1 MARNKQLRM
10 IARRQ
15 VRFISIASFRDRDTC
30 CSRQKCAQR
39 KIAAVLGSGAE
50 FLCWQ
55 AEAGSFILAGSGRSA
70 IKLGDDFPGDPGW
83 APFPTFG
90 AFQIVVEL

>member
-10 IARRQ
+10 ILGRQ
-15 VRFISIASFRDRDTC
+15 AEFISIASFRDRDNC
-30 CSRQKCAQR
+30 CSRQKCAR
-39 KIAAVLGSGAE
+39 RTTAPVPGSGAE

-70 IKLGDDFPGDPGW
+70 IKLGANFPAHRAERHLPPLG
-83 APFPTFG
+83 PFK
-90 AFQIVVEL
+90 

>member
-1 MARNKQLRM
+1 MILRW
-10 IARRQ
+10 Q
-15 VRFISIASFRDRDTC
+15 VDFISIASFRDRDTC
-30 CSRQKCAQR
+30 CSRQECARR
-39 KIAAVLGSGAE
+39 KIAPVLGSGAE

-70 IKLGDDFPGDPGW
+70 IKLGDDSPGEQPGW